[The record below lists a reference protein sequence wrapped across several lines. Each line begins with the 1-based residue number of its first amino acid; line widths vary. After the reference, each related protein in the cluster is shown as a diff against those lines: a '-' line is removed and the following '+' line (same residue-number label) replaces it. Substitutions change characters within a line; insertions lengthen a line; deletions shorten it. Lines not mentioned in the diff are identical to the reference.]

1 LIKEGKDL
9 DAQSEALVDSM
20 WGDFSISEFEKIYPP
35 KSFTSST
42 TGDKPHESSAPMS
55 SSSPH
60 PKKHVSRRGSD
71 ALVDDSLAMHRQAQ
85 SLLQQGGKLV
95 THGRLLLET
104 IFGNKTDDYIKT
116 LMEQGR
122 KAQVEIKNITVTP
135 EVAIPDSGVKNSTRP
150 NVVTPSSDIKKTKG
164 TPDVVT
170 PGSDIKKT
178 KGTPD
183 DVFTPGS
190 DIKKAHGPFDAAMTG
205 VHRQVNIASL
215 MKGIQRHNWDNDPDS
230 HTESDSE

>member
-1 LIKEGKDL
+1 MIKEGKDL
-9 DAQSEALVDSM
+9 DEQSEALVDSM

-35 KSFTSST
+35 ESFTPST
-42 TGDKPHESSAPMS
+42 TGDKHHESSASKS

-60 PKKHVSRRGSD
+60 PKNHVSRRGSD

-122 KAQVEIKNITVTP
+122 KAQVEIKNATVTP
-135 EVAIPDSGVKNSTRP
+135 EVAIPDSEIKNSTR
-150 NVVTPSSDIKKTKG
+150 S
-164 TPDVVT
+164 PDVVT
-170 PGSDIKKT
+170 PGSDIKKI

-183 DVFTPGS
+183 FVTPGS
-190 DIKKAHGPFDAAMTG
+190 EIKKIKGTPDAAMTG

-215 MKGIQRHNWDNDPDS
+215 MKGIQKHNWNSDPDS